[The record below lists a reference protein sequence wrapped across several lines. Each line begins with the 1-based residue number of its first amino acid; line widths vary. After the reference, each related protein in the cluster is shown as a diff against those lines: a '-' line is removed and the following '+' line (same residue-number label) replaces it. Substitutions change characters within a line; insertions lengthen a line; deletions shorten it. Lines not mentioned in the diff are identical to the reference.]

1 MTITLGHILLLLALI
16 AAFVAV
22 TNTAEALRQG
32 KQERGT
38 PQYAR
43 GRLARRK
50 AFYGLGAALVF
61 AALCVL
67 VGSVDLVSLGA

>member
-1 MTITLGHILLLLALI
+1 MTITLGHILLVLALI
-16 AAFVAV
+16 AAFVAI
-22 TNTAEALRQG
+22 TNAAEALRQG
-32 KQERGT
+32 RQERGT

-50 AFYGLGAALVF
+50 AFYGLGATLVL
-61 AALCVL
+61 AALCAA